1 MMESNTLLDCSLQ
14 PLPPFHL
21 ADSEVQQPIIYEY
34 DLLEKKMKI
43 PKGYKFAA
51 TRATFKTAGKLDL
64 GAIVSN
70 VPAVAAGVFTTNK
83 FQAAPVLQCKEML
96 GTGQKMSGFLVN
108 SGQANACT
116 GDEGR
121 NNCRET
127 LNLAAKFLDVPA
139 DELLPASTG
148 VIGAQ
153 FDMGKWKA
161 AMPELGKSLETAD
174 AEDVAKAIMTTDTVH
189 KLAEASFELN
199 GGEVRLLG
207 MCKGAGMI
215 SPNMATMLSFVL
227 CDADI
232 SSEAWQVMLVDCVNL
247 TINRVTV
254 DGDMSTND
262 CVMTLANGASGVAIE
277 SEDEYLLLRKHLLG
291 VLEELAYKIVM
302 DAEGGTKVAF
312 IEVSGAVS
320 DEDAE
325 LVARAVGNSPLVKTA
340 LFGSDPNWGRIICAA
355 GYSGANFNPDDLV
368 LKIGGVLVFRNGTP
382 EPGNMD
388 DLLGPIMQERD
399 IVIHLDIGDGPGSS
413 VVLASDLTREYVSIN
428 ADYRS

>member
-1 MMESNTLLDCSLQ
+1 MKYAFSKSMATDSLFSASE
-14 PLPPFHL
+14 LCGTAKSIHDSDHL
-21 ADSEVQQPIIYEY
+21 E
-34 DLLEKKMKI
+34 MTMNI
-43 PKGYKFAA
+43 PKGFKFAA
-51 TRATFKTAGKLDL
+51 TQAAFKYEGKLDL
-64 GAIVSN
+64 GAIVSET
-70 VPAVAAGVFTTNK
+70 PAVAAGVFTTNK

-96 GTGQKMSGFLVN
+96 ADGRKISGILAN

-121 NNCRET
+121 ANCRET
-127 LNLAAKFLDVPA
+127 LNLAAKALGVPA

-153 FDMGKWKA
+153 FDLTKWEA
-161 AMPELGKSLETAD
+161 AMPALAESLATGTPENT
-174 AEDVAKAIMTTDTVH
+174 AKAIMTTDTVH
-189 KLAEASFELN
+189 KMAEASFELK

-215 SPNMATMLSFVL
+215 SPNMATMLSFIA

-232 SSEAWQVMLVDCVNL
+232 STEAWQTMLIDCVNL
-247 TINRVTV
+247 SINRVTV

-262 CVMTLANGASGVAIE
+262 CVITLANGVSGVAIE
-277 SEDEYLLLRKHLLG
+277 SEDDYILLRKHLLS

-312 IEVSGAVS
+312 IEVSGAKS
-320 DEDAE
+320 DDDAE

-355 GYSGANFNPDDLV
+355 GYSGADFKAEDLV
-368 LKIGGVLVFRNGTP
+368 LKIGGILVFRNGAP

-388 DLLGPIMQERD
+388 DLLGPIMAERD
-399 IVIHLDIGDGPGSS
+399 IIIHIDVGEGPGSS
-413 VVLASDLTREYVSIN
+413 MLLASDLTKEYISIN

>member
-1 MMESNTLLDCSLQ
+1 
-14 PLPPFHL
+14 
-21 ADSEVQQPIIYEY
+21 
-34 DLLEKKMKI
+34 MKI
-43 PKGYKFAA
+43 PVGYAFAA
-51 TRATFKTAGKLDL
+51 ASASFKKPGKPDL
-64 GAIVSN
+64 GAIVSRT
-70 VPAVAAGVFTTNK
+70 PAVAAGVFTTNK
-83 FQAAPVLQCKEML
+83 FKAAPVLQCREML
-96 GTGQKMSGFLVN
+96 ADGRKMSGFLVN

-116 GDEGR
+116 GDQGR
-121 NNCRET
+121 ANCRET
-127 LNLAAKFLDVPA
+127 LNLAARALDVPA

-153 FDMGKWKA
+153 FDMQKWA
-161 AMPELGKSLETAD
+161 DVMPALKESLGTAGP
-174 AEDVAKAIMTTDTVH
+174 EDTARAIMTTDTVH
-189 KLAEASFELN
+189 KLAESAFELK

-215 SPNMATMLSFVL
+215 SPNMATMLCFVA

-232 SSEAWQVMLVDCVNL
+232 SAEAWQAMLADCVNL

-262 CVMTLANGASGVAIE
+262 CVMALANGASGVAIE
-277 SEDEYLLLRKHLLG
+277 TGEDYVLLRKHLLS
-291 VLEELAYKIVM
+291 VLEELAYMIVM

-312 IEVSGAVS
+312 IQVSGAKT
-320 DEDAE
+320 DADAE

-355 GYSGANFNPDDLV
+355 GYSGADFRAEDLV

-382 EPGNMD
+382 EPGDMD
-388 DLLGPIMQERD
+388 DLLGPIMKERD
-399 IVIHLDIGDGPGSS
+399 IVIHIDVGDGPGSTML
-413 VVLASDLTREYVSIN
+413 LASDLTREYVSIN

>member
-1 MMESNTLLDCSLQ
+1 
-14 PLPPFHL
+14 
-21 ADSEVQQPIIYEY
+21 
-34 DLLEKKMKI
+34 MKI
-43 PKGYKFAA
+43 PAGYLFAA
-51 TRATFKTAGKLDL
+51 TAASFKKPGKLDL
-64 GAIVSN
+64 GAIVSD

-83 FQAAPVLQCKEML
+83 FKAAPVLQCQEML
-96 GTGQKMSGFLVN
+96 ADGRKMSGFLVN

-116 GDEGR
+116 GDQGR
-121 NNCRET
+121 ANCRET
-127 LNLAAKFLDVPA
+127 LNLAASHLGVPA

-153 FDMGKWKA
+153 FDMAKWEA
-161 AMPELGKSLETAD
+161 AMPALAGTLGHAGPEDTAR
-174 AEDVAKAIMTTDTVH
+174 AIMTTDTVH
-189 KLAEASFELN
+189 KLAEASFALKN
-199 GGEVRLLG
+199 GEVRLLG

-215 SPNMATMLSFVL
+215 SPNMATMLSFIV

-232 SSEAWQVMLVDCVNL
+232 SAEAWQVMLTDCVNL

-262 CVMTLANGASGVAIE
+262 CVMALANGMSGVAIE
-277 SEDEYLLLRKHLLG
+277 SEEDYILLRKHLLS

-312 IEVSGAVS
+312 IEVSGAKS

-325 LVARAVGNSPLVKTA
+325 KVARAVGNSPLVKTA

-355 GYSGANFNPDDLV
+355 GYSGADFKPEDLV
-368 LKIGGVLVFRNGTP
+368 LKIGGVLVFRNGTQ
-382 EPGNMD
+382 EPGDMD
-388 DLLGPIMQERD
+388 GLLKPIMKERD
-399 IVIHLDIGDGPGSS
+399 IVIHIDVGDGPGSTML
-413 VVLASDLTREYVSIN
+413 LASDLTRDYISIN

>member
-1 MMESNTLLDCSLQ
+1 MN
-14 PLPPFHL
+14 
-21 ADSEVQQPIIYEY
+21 
-34 DLLEKKMKI
+34 I
-43 PKGYKFAA
+43 PKGYTFAA
-51 TRATFKTAGKLDL
+51 AEAAFKKPGRLDL
-64 GAIVSN
+64 GAIVSET
-70 VPAVAAGVFTTNK
+70 PAVAAGVFTTNK
-83 FQAAPVLQCKEML
+83 FQAAPVLQCREML
-96 GTGQKMSGFLVN
+96 ADGRRMSGFLVN

-121 NNCRET
+121 ANCRET
-127 LNLAAKFLDVPA
+127 LNLAAKALGVPA

-153 FDMGKWKA
+153 FDMAKWEA
-161 AMPELGKSLETAD
+161 AMGPLAESHASGVP
-174 AEDVAKAIMTTDTVH
+174 EDVAKAIMTTDTVH
-189 KLAEASFELN
+189 KLAEASFELK
-199 GGEVRLLG
+199 GGEVRILG

-215 SPNMATMLSFVL
+215 SPNMATMLSFIM

-232 SSEAWQVMLVDCVNL
+232 SGEAWQAMLADCVNL
-247 TINRVTV
+247 SINRVTV

-262 CVMTLANGASGVAIE
+262 SVMALANGASGVAIE
-277 SEDEYLLLRKHLLG
+277 SEDDYILLRKNLLI

-312 IEVSGAVS
+312 IQVSGAKT

-325 LVARAVGNSPLVKTA
+325 LIARAVGNSPLVKTA

-355 GYSGANFNPDDLV
+355 GYSGANFKANDLV

-382 EPGNMD
+382 EPGDMD

-399 IVIHLDIGDGPGSS
+399 IVIHLDVGTGPGSTML
-413 VVLASDLTREYVSIN
+413 LASDLTKEYVAIN
-428 ADYRS
+428 ADYRT

>member
-1 MMESNTLLDCSLQ
+1 
-14 PLPPFHL
+14 
-21 ADSEVQQPIIYEY
+21 
-34 DLLEKKMKI
+34 MKI
-43 PKGYKFAA
+43 PAGYSFAA
-51 TRATFKTAGKLDL
+51 TSASFKKPGKLDL
-64 GAIVSN
+64 GAIVSE

-83 FQAAPVLQCKEML
+83 FKAAPVLQCKEML
-96 GTGQKMSGFLVN
+96 ADGRRMSAFLIN

-116 GDEGR
+116 GDQGR
-121 NNCRET
+121 ANCRET
-127 LNLAAKFLDVPA
+127 LNLAAGHLGVPA
-139 DELLPASTG
+139 DEILPASTG

-153 FDMGKWKA
+153 FDMAKWTA
-161 AMPELGKSLETAD
+161 AMPALAGTLGQAGPED
-174 AEDVAKAIMTTDTVH
+174 AARAIMTTDTVH
-189 KLAEASFELN
+189 KLAESSFELK

-215 SPNMATMLSFVL
+215 SPNMATMLSFIA

-232 SSEAWQVMLVDCVNL
+232 SAEAWQVMLTDCVNL

-262 CVMTLANGASGVAIE
+262 CVMALANGMSGVAVE
-277 SEDEYLLLRKHLLG
+277 SEEEYVLLRKHLLS

-312 IEVSGAVS
+312 IEVSGAKS
-320 DEDAE
+320 DADAE
-325 LVARAVGNSPLVKTA
+325 KVARAVGNSPLVKTA

-355 GYSGANFNPDDLV
+355 GYSGADFKGEDLV

-382 EPGNMD
+382 EPGDMD
-388 DLLGPIMQERD
+388 GLLKPIMKERD
-399 IVIHLDIGDGPGSS
+399 IVIHIDVGDGPGSTML
-413 VVLASDLTREYVSIN
+413 LASDLTRDYVSIN

>member
-1 MMESNTLLDCSLQ
+1 MN
-14 PLPPFHL
+14 
-21 ADSEVQQPIIYEY
+21 
-34 DLLEKKMKI
+34 I
-43 PKGYKFAA
+43 PKGYAFGAVSA
-51 TRATFKTAGKLDL
+51 SFKKPGKLDL
-64 GAIVSN
+64 GAIVSKT
-70 VPAVAAGVFTTNK
+70 PAVAAGVFTTNK

-96 GTGQKMSGFLVN
+96 AGGRRMSGFLVN

-116 GDEGR
+116 GDTGR
-121 NNCRET
+121 ANCRRT
-127 LNLAAKFLDVPA
+127 LELAASALNVPA

-153 FDMGKWKA
+153 FDMARWEA
-161 AMPELGKSLETAD
+161 AMPALGESLGKAGPEETAR
-174 AEDVAKAIMTTDTVH
+174 AIMTTDTVH
-189 KLAEASFELN
+189 KLADASFGLK

-215 SPNMATMLSFVL
+215 SPNMATMLSFIA

-232 SSEAWQVMLVDCVNL
+232 SAEAWQAMLADCVNL

-262 CVMTLANGASGVAIE
+262 CVMALANGASGVAIE
-277 SEDEYLLLRKHLLG
+277 TGEDYVLLRKHLLS
-291 VLEELAYKIVM
+291 VLEELAYMIVM

-312 IEVSGAVS
+312 IQVSGAKT
-320 DEDAE
+320 DADAE

-355 GYSGANFNPDDLV
+355 GYSGADFRAEDLV

-382 EPGNMD
+382 EPGDMD
-388 DLLGPIMQERD
+388 DLLGPIMKERD
-399 IVIHLDIGDGPGSS
+399 IVIHIDVGDGPGSTML
-413 VVLASDLTREYVSIN
+413 LASDLTREYVSIN

>member
-1 MMESNTLLDCSLQ
+1 MN
-14 PLPPFHL
+14 
-21 ADSEVQQPIIYEY
+21 
-34 DLLEKKMKI
+34 I
-43 PKGYKFAA
+43 PKGFRFAA
-51 TRATFKTAGKLDL
+51 TAASFKKPGKLDL
-64 GAIVSN
+64 GAIVSD
-70 VPAVAAGVFTTNK
+70 VPGVAAGVFTTNK
-83 FQAAPVLQCKEML
+83 FKAAPVLQCKEML
-96 GTGQKMSGFLVN
+96 ADGRKMSGFLVN

-116 GDEGR
+116 GEEGR
-121 NNCRET
+121 ANCRTT
-127 LNLAAKFLDVPA
+127 LNLAAKALGVPA

-153 FDMGKWKA
+153 FNMAKWEA
-161 AMPELGKSLETAD
+161 AMPALGETLGKVGPEETSR
-174 AEDVAKAIMTTDTVH
+174 AIMTTDTVN
-189 KLAEASFELN
+189 KLAEASFELK

-215 SPNMATMLSFVL
+215 SPNMATMLSFIA

-232 SSEAWQVMLVDCVNL
+232 SAEAWQVMLADCVNL
-247 TINRVTV
+247 SINRVTV

-262 CVMTLANGASGVAIE
+262 CVMAIANGMSGVAIE
-277 SEDEYLLLRKHLLG
+277 SEDDYILLRKHLLT

-312 IEVSGAVS
+312 IQVSGAKT
-320 DEDAE
+320 DGDAE

-355 GYSGANFNPDDLV
+355 GYSGADFNPDDLV
-368 LKIGGVLVFRNGTP
+368 LKIGGALVFRNGTP

-388 DLLGPIMQERD
+388 DLLKPIMAERD
-399 IVIHLDIGDGPGSS
+399 IVIHLDIGEGPGSTML
-413 VVLASDLTREYVSIN
+413 LASDLTRDYVSIN

>member
-1 MMESNTLLDCSLQ
+1 MN
-14 PLPPFHL
+14 
-21 ADSEVQQPIIYEY
+21 A
-34 DLLEKKMKI
+34 
-43 PKGYKFAA
+43 PKGYRFAA
-51 TRATFKTAGKLDL
+51 TAASFKKPGKLDL
-64 GAIVSN
+64 AAIVSDA
-70 VPAVAAGVFTTNK
+70 PAVAAGVFTTNK
-83 FQAAPVLQCKEML
+83 FKAAPVLHCMEML
-96 GTGQKMSGFLVN
+96 ATGRRMSGFLAN

-116 GDEGR
+116 GETGR
-121 NNCRET
+121 ANCRET
-127 LNLAAKFLDVPA
+127 LNLAAKALGVPA

-153 FDMGKWKA
+153 FDMKKWEA
-161 AMPELGKSLETAD
+161 AMPALAEAIKTCGPEDTAR
-174 AEDVAKAIMTTDTVH
+174 AIMTTDTVH
-189 KLAEASFELN
+189 KIAEASFTLG

-215 SPNMATMLSFVL
+215 SPKMATMLSFVC

-232 SSEAWQVMLVDCVNL
+232 SAEAWRTMLADCVNL
-247 TINRVTV
+247 SINRITV

-262 CVMTLANGASGVAIE
+262 CVMALANGASGVAVE
-277 SEDEYLLLRKHLLG
+277 TEDDYVLLRKHLLQ

-312 IEVSGAVS
+312 IEVSGAKS

-325 LVARAVGNSPLVKTA
+325 KVARAVGNSPLVKTA

-355 GYSGANFNPDDLV
+355 GYSGADFKADDLV

-388 DLLGPIMQERD
+388 DLLKPIMKERD
-399 IVIHLDIGDGPGSS
+399 IVIHIAVGEGPGSS
-413 VVLASDLTREYVSIN
+413 LLLASDLSRDYVSIN

>member
-1 MMESNTLLDCSLQ
+1 MATNLPLFSQATLRYSNVLLYDSDSLEI
-14 PLPPFHL
+14 
-21 ADSEVQQPIIYEY
+21 D
-34 DLLEKKMKI
+34 MNI
-43 PKGYKFAA
+43 PKGYTFAVA
-51 TRATFKTAGKLDL
+51 HAGFKYADKLDL
-64 GAIVSN
+64 GVILSET
-70 VPAVAAGVFTTNK
+70 PAVAAGVFTTNK
-83 FQAAPVLQCKEML
+83 FKAAPVLHCKEVL
-96 GTGQKMSGFLVN
+96 ATGRKISGIVGN

-116 GDEGR
+116 GDEGMR
-121 NNCRET
+121 NCRQS
-127 LNLAAKFLDVPA
+127 LNLVAKELGVPA

-153 FDMGKWKA
+153 FNMAKWEA
-161 AMPELGKSLETAD
+161 AMPELGGSINTAGPL
-174 AEDVAKAIMTTDTVH
+174 DVAKSIMTTDSVH
-189 KLAEASFELN
+189 KMAESSFELK
-199 GGEVRLLG
+199 GGTVRLLG

-215 SPNMATMLSFVL
+215 SPNMATMLSFVI

-232 SSEAWQVMLVDCVNL
+232 SAEAWQVMLTDCVNL

-262 CVMTLANGASGVAIE
+262 CVLTLANGMSGVAIE
-277 SEDEYLLLRKHLLG
+277 SEEDYVLLRKHLLG
-291 VLEELAYKIVM
+291 ILEELAYKIVM

-312 IEVSGAVS
+312 IEVSGAQS

-325 LVARAVGNSPLVKTA
+325 LVCRAVGNSPLVKTA

-355 GYSGANFNPDDLV
+355 GYSGANFKPEDLV

-388 DLLGPIMQERD
+388 DLLGPIMKERD
-399 IVIHLDIGDGPGSS
+399 IVIHLNIGEGPGSS
-413 VVLASDLTREYVSIN
+413 LVLASDLTKDYVSIN

>member
-1 MMESNTLLDCSLQ
+1 
-14 PLPPFHL
+14 
-21 ADSEVQQPIIYEY
+21 
-34 DLLEKKMKI
+34 MKI
-43 PKGYKFAA
+43 PAGYSFAA
-51 TRATFKTAGKLDL
+51 TSASFKKPGKLDL
-64 GAIVSN
+64 GAIVSE

-83 FQAAPVLQCKEML
+83 FKAAPVLQCREML
-96 GTGQKMSGFLVN
+96 ADGRRMSAFLVN

-116 GDEGR
+116 GDQGR
-121 NNCRET
+121 ANCREI
-127 LNLAAKFLDVPA
+127 LNLAASRLGVPA
-139 DELLPASTG
+139 DEILPASTG

-153 FDMGKWKA
+153 FDMAKWAA
-161 AMPELGKSLETAD
+161 AMPALAETLGQAGPED
-174 AEDVAKAIMTTDTVH
+174 AARAIMTTDTVH
-189 KLAEASFELN
+189 KLAESSFELK

-215 SPNMATMLSFVL
+215 SPNMATMLSFIA

-232 SSEAWQVMLVDCVNL
+232 SAEAWQVMLTDCVNL

-262 CVMTLANGASGVAIE
+262 CVMALANGMSGVAIE
-277 SEDEYLLLRKHLLG
+277 SEEEYVLLRKHLLS

-312 IEVSGAVS
+312 IEVSGAKN
-320 DEDAE
+320 DADAE
-325 LVARAVGNSPLVKTA
+325 KVARAVGNSPLVKTA

-355 GYSGANFNPDDLV
+355 GYSGADFKAEDLV

-382 EPGNMD
+382 EPGDMD
-388 DLLGPIMQERD
+388 GLLGPIMKERD
-399 IVIHLDIGDGPGSS
+399 IVIHIDVGDGPGSTML
-413 VVLASDLTREYVSIN
+413 LASDLTRDYVSIN

>member
-1 MMESNTLLDCSLQ
+1 
-14 PLPPFHL
+14 
-21 ADSEVQQPIIYEY
+21 
-34 DLLEKKMKI
+34 MKI
-43 PKGYKFAA
+43 PVGYSFAA
-51 TRATFKTAGKLDL
+51 AAASFKKAGKLDL
-64 GAIVSN
+64 GAIVSRT
-70 VPAVAAGVFTTNK
+70 PAVAAGVFTTNK
-83 FQAAPVLQCKEML
+83 FKAAPVLQCMEML
-96 GTGQKMSGFLVN
+96 ADGRKMSGFLGN

-116 GDEGR
+116 GDQGR
-121 NNCRET
+121 ANCRET
-127 LNLAAKFLDVPA
+127 LNLAARALDVPA

-153 FDMGKWKA
+153 FDMQKWA
-161 AMPELGKSLETAD
+161 DVMPALRESLATAGP
-174 AEDVAKAIMTTDTVH
+174 EDTARAIMTTDTMP
-189 KLAEASFELN
+189 KLAEASFELK

-215 SPNMATMLSFVL
+215 SPKMATMLCFVA

-232 SSEAWQVMLVDCVNL
+232 SAEAWQTMLADCVNL

-262 CVMTLANGASGVAIE
+262 CVMALANGESGVAIE
-277 SEDEYLLLRKHLLG
+277 SEDDYVLLRKHLLS

-312 IEVSGAVS
+312 IEVSGAKS
-320 DEDAE
+320 DADAE
-325 LVARAVGNSPLVKTA
+325 KVARAVGNSPLVKTA

-355 GYSGANFNPDDLV
+355 GYSGADFKAEDLV

-388 DLLGPIMQERD
+388 DLLNPIMKERD
-399 IVIHLDIGDGPGSS
+399 IVIHIDVGDGPGSS
-413 VVLASDLTREYVSIN
+413 MLLASDLTREYISIN